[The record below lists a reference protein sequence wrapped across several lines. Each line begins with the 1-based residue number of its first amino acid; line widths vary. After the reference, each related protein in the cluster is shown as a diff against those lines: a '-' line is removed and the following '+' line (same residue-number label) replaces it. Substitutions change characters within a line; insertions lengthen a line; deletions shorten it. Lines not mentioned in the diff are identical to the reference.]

1 MKIIAQDC
9 GGKPSKAVFVNI
21 LVKEKCRPQWTS
33 KGEHQTDN
41 TAFFFLKIE
50 ILFSTFTLLGL
61 YSDKI
66 RIRPAA
72 VLICNDYTNGTTED
86 KVDKY
91 DLWSN
96 IRGSRLNQIPRERII

>member
-1 MKIIAQDC
+1 MSTSWSRRNAGHSGQVRGNIRQIIQ
-9 GGKPSKAVFVNI
+9 
-21 LVKEKCRPQWTS
+21 L
-33 KGEHQTDN
+33 
-41 TAFFFLKIE
+41 FFLKIE
-50 ILFSTFTLLGL
+50 ILFSTFTQLGL

-96 IRGSRLNQIPRERII
+96 IRGSRLNQNPRERII